1 MAVTKS
7 GTGCGTR
14 GCWDMGLGDAGTWGR
29 GTWGRG
35 DAGTRGYDKQMTPEF
50 FAEFVI
56 YNFWW
61 SYAGE
66 FACRQV
72 ADNC

>member
-1 MAVTKS
+1 
-7 GTGCGTR
+7 
-14 GCWDMGLGDAGTWGR
+14 MGHEDAGTWDSETQGPR
-29 GTWGRG
+29 DVGLGE
-35 DAGTRGYDKQMTPEF
+35 AGTRGYDKQMTPEF

-66 FACRQV
+66 LASTPE
-72 ADNC
+72 ADDC